1 METTAKEITSVT
13 FYNLVVGTLSDTAV
27 GRVGCLKT
35 VCFAIVSE
43 TSPVLD
49 MFFRSGGVN

>member
-35 VCFAIVSE
+35 ACFAIVSE

>member
-1 METTAKEITSVT
+1 METMAKKITSVT
-13 FYNLVVGTLSDTAV
+13 FYNLVVWTLSDTGG
-27 GRVGCLKT
+27 GRVGRLKT
-35 VCFAIVSE
+35 ARFAIVSE